1 MGKSNRIRAKHAE
14 KKIVTPVK
22 VKAKQKKAM
31 PLWLSSAIAGIVALA
46 VLFVCVMGVISSN
59 GVIKRN
65 NKALY
70 TENFKI
76 SENMLSYIFQNQ
88 YANFTSSY
96 SSQLASIGFDTT
108 KSLKDQAYDETSTWY
123 DYFVNSSI
131 EEASQILLFCEEA
144 YARGKNNYYD
154 THDTKGYSKEE
165 LVISDEVL
173 TQAIIP
179 LLEEKFALGMFEN
192 PYRDPKTA
200 NEVVIILALEGS
212 KLPVLPGGAKCITQ
226 SSEA

>member
-22 VKAKQKKAM
+22 VKAKQKKGM

-144 YARGKNNYYD
+144 YARGIELDDAEIASIDAEIASINETALLYGYTSGDSYISYNY
-154 THDTKGYSKEE
+154 GE
-165 LVISDEVL
+165 
-173 TQAIIP
+173 
-179 LLEEKFALGMFEN
+179 GM
-192 PYRDPKTA
+192 
-200 NEVVIILALEGS
+200 
-212 KLPVLPGGAKCITQ
+212 KLKDVKKIMEQQMRKLKKHTDK
-226 SSEA
+226 